1 MSDLQDKTTNEQ
13 VADQLDTITNFDNL
27 FEPDTPAEAA
37 PAAKERDDAGRFS
50 KKDAADPEAEAED
63 KAAPK
68 AKDAKADDQADDEED
83 FVEVPAEEE
92 GKEPARYK
100 LTDLLAAHKR
110 TAELEAEVTKYK
122 ASPALAPELE
132 TEIGQNI
139 AKRADLIKV
148 LQGYEAMM
156 TPAMPDMRLAQSDPV
171 EFASQMLHYN
181 QAMQAQA
188 AFKAEREKHEKEQA
202 AQTETLTRA
211 KHTREFERAVAEFPD
226 LKDEGTR
233 KKLVG
238 DAVSKLGLTEQEVI
252 SLATSDHRN
261 VRMMR
266 LALEGLAARAAKE
279 TAAKVVAAK
288 PKLVR
293 AAARQSNSNGK
304 AAQFEQAFGRVSQ
317 THSIDDATRAIAA
330 LI

>member
-1 MSDLQDKTTNEQ
+1 MDTQ
-13 VADQLDTITNFDNL
+13 VAQDTGSDDQIASLIAQQHGFTQ
-27 FEPDTPAEAA
+27 PEAA
-37 PAAKERDDAGRFS
+37 PAARDEAGRFAAQP
-50 KKDAADPEAEAED
+50 KDDPKAEDAKPAAETKEPAKEAAPAAEDDGEDYVELPPEA
-63 KAAPK
+63 
-68 AKDAKADDQADDEED
+68 
-83 FVEVPAEEE
+83 E
-92 GKEPARYK
+92 GKEPARLK
-100 LTDLLAAHKR
+100 LSDLIASHKR
-110 TAELEAEVTKYK
+110 AADLEAEVTKYK
-122 ASPALAPELE
+122 ASPAFAPELE
-132 TEIGQNI
+132 KEFTQAVEQRKALI
-139 AKRADLIKV
+139 ATLKS
-148 LQGYEAMM
+148 YEEMM
-156 TPAMPDMRLAQSDPV
+156 TPAAPDMRLADSDPV
-171 EFASQMLHYN
+171 EFANQVKHYN
-181 QAMQAQA
+181 ATLRAQQAFQ
-188 AFKAEREKHEKEQA
+188 AERERLQKDQD

-266 LALEGLAARAAKE
+266 LSLEGLAARAAKE